1 MKTLKIIGTIALL
14 ALAGKGVFAHE
25 FWIDPTAF
33 VVAPDEM
40 LAADL
45 RVGEG
50 YRGGPQPYLT
60 QSFTR
65 FEIVLNGSTRSVTGR
80 LGNIPALQMGDLS
93 EGLAVIV
100 HETTGQMLT
109 WTGWDRFLAFAEH
122 KDLGDVTAMQAAR
135 GLDQEGVTE
144 VYIRYAKSLVA
155 MGDGAGADA
164 RMGLRTEFVALTN
177 PYRDDL
183 STGFAAQLWLDDA
196 LRADVQVE
204 VFAKD
209 ADGVVTVS
217 LYRTD
222 TDGIVRLPVVAGM
235 RYMID
240 AVVLE
245 AVEPMQPDDP
255 EWRTLWANMTFGVP
269 D

>member
-14 ALAGKGVFAHE
+14 MLAGKGAFAHE

-33 VVAPDEM
+33 VVTQDEL

-45 RVGEG
+45 RVGEA

-65 FEIVLNGSTRSVTGR
+65 FEVVQDGRARPVTGR

-93 EGLAVIV
+93 DGLAVIV
-100 HETTGQMLT
+100 HETAGQSLT
-109 WTGWDRFLAFAEH
+109 WTVWERFLAFAEH

-135 GLDQEGVTE
+135 GLDQEGVIE

-155 MGDGAGADA
+155 IGEGAGAD
-164 RMGLRTEFVALTN
+164 RRVGLRTEFVALSN
-177 PYRDDL
+177 PYLDDPAQ
-183 STGFAAQLWLDDA
+183 GFAAQLWLDDVP
-196 LRADVQVE
+196 RADVQVE

-209 ADGVVTVS
+209 PDGAVMVSLFRTDADGVV
-217 LYRTD
+217 
-222 TDGIVRLPVVAGM
+222 RLPVGAGM

-245 AVEPMQPDDP
+245 AVDPVQASDP

-269 D
+269 G

>member
-1 MKTLKIIGTIALL
+1 MKTFKIIGTIALL

-33 VVAPDEM
+33 TLAQEEM

-65 FEIVLNGSTRSVTGR
+65 FEIVQDNNARPVTGR

-93 EGLAVIV
+93 DGLAVIV

-109 WTGWDRFLAFAEH
+109 WTGWDRFLAFADH

-135 GLDQEGVTE
+135 ALDQVDVTE

-155 MGDGAGADA
+155 IGGGAGADA
-164 RMGLRTEFVALTN
+164 RMGLRTEFVALAN

-183 STGFAAQLWLDDA
+183 TMGFAAQLWLDNA
-196 LRADVQVE
+196 PRADVQVE
-204 VFAKD
+204 VFTKD
-209 ADGVVTVS
+209 PDGVVTVS
-217 LYRTD
+217 LARTD
-222 TDGIVRLPVVAGM
+222 ADGIVRVPVVAGM

-245 AVEPMQPDDP
+245 AVEPLQPGDP

>member
-65 FEIVLNGSTRSVTGR
+65 FEIVQDNNARPVTGR

-93 EGLAVIV
+93 DGLAVIV

-109 WTGWDRFLAFAEH
+109 WTGWDRFLAFADH

-135 GLDQEGVTE
+135 ALDQIDVTE

-183 STGFAAQLWLDDA
+183 TTGFAAQLWLDDA
-196 LRADVQVE
+196 PRADVQVE

-209 ADGVVTVS
+209 PDGVVTVS
-217 LYRTD
+217 LNRTD
-222 TDGIVRLPVVAGM
+222 AEGIVRLPVAAGM

-245 AVEPMQPDDP
+245 AVAPMQPGDP

>member
-1 MKTLKIIGTIALL
+1 MKIRTLLGTIALM
-14 ALAGKGVFAHE
+14 AITGKGAFAHE

-33 VVAPDEM
+33 VVPPDTM

-45 RVGEG
+45 RVGEA

-65 FEIVLNGSTRSVTGR
+65 FEIVQGGVAQPVAGR
-80 LGNIPALQMGDLS
+80 LGNIPALQDVALS

-100 HETTGQMLT
+100 HQTTGQMLT

-155 MGDGAGADA
+155 MGDGAGADG

-177 PYRDDL
+177 PYRDDPAQ
-183 STGFAAQLWLDDA
+183 GFAAQLWLDDA
-196 LRADVQVE
+196 PRADVQVE
-204 VFAKD
+204 VFAK
-209 ADGVVTVS
+209 APDGTVAVS
-217 LYRTD
+217 LHRTD
-222 TDGIVRLPVVAGM
+222 GDGIVRLPVVAGM
-235 RYMID
+235 RYMLD

-245 AVEPMQPDDP
+245 PLEAGDA
-255 EWRTLWANMTFGVP
+255 EWRTLWANLTFGVP

>member
-1 MKTLKIIGTIALL
+1 MKTLKIIATIALL
-14 ALAGKGVFAHE
+14 TLAGKGAFAHE

-33 VVAPDEM
+33 VVAPDAM

-45 RVGEG
+45 RVGEA

-65 FEIVLNGSTRSVTGR
+65 FEIVQDGRARPVTGR
-80 LGNIPALQMGDLS
+80 LGNIQALQMGDLS
-93 EGLAVIV
+93 DGLAVIV

-155 MGDGAGADA
+155 IGDGAGMDG

-177 PYRDDL
+177 PYRDDPAL
-183 STGFAAQLWLDDA
+183 GFAAQLWLDDA
-196 LRADVQVE
+196 PRADVQVE
-204 VFAKD
+204 VFAKSP
-209 ADGVVTVS
+209 DGAVAVS
-217 LYRTD
+217 LARTD
-222 TDGIVRLPVVAGM
+222 AEGIVRLPVAAGM

-245 AVEPMQPDDP
+245 AVAPDQPTDP
-255 EWRTLWANMTFGVP
+255 EWRTLWANMTFCVP
-269 D
+269 G